1 MGVCGNRTP
10 GLLHLEV
17 EGGVIIVPEL
27 GGDPQDTTKFPF
39 NPENG
44 DFNLSLPRYREIG
57 QSHLTAELHIS
68 LQTIMNFL

>member
-1 MGVCGNRTP
+1 M
-10 GLLHLEV
+10 
-17 EGGVIIVPEL
+17 PEL

-44 DFNLSLPRYREIG
+44 DFDLSLPRHREIG
-57 QSHLTAELHIS
+57 QSHSTAELHIS